1 MECANCGGQV
11 PDDGRFCPYCGAP
24 QGQAD
29 DNPGLEEAPAPIRAR
44 AATVER
50 IVFGALLLVT
60 AAIVVLAILVFGFGL
75 WVEEAASTAPACNC
89 GKPAYSV
96 EQA

>member
-1 MECANCGGQV
+1 VECANCGGQV

-24 QGQAD
+24 QRPAA
-29 DNPGLEEAPAPIRAR
+29 DNPELEEAPVPNRAR

-60 AAIVVLAILVFGFGL
+60 AAIVVLAILVFGFGF
-75 WVEEAASTAPACNC
+75 WVEEAATTPAACNC
-89 GKPAYSV
+89 GKAAYPV
-96 EQA
+96 